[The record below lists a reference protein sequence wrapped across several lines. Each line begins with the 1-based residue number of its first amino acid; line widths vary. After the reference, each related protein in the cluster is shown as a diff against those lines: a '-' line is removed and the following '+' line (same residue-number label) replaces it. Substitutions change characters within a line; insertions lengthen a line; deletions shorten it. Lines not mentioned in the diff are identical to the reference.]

1 MHIFLERKNFGNEKK
16 KKTKKDIVNVTA
28 LMWI

>member
-1 MHIFLERKNFGNEKK
+1 MHIFLERKNIGNEKK
-16 KKTKKDIVNVTA
+16 KTKKKDIVNVTA